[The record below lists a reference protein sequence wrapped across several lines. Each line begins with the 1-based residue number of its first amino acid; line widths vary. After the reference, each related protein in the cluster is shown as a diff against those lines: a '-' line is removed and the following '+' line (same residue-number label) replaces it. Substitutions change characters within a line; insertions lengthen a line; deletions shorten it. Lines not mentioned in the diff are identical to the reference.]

1 MKIKVY
7 DYLPQEAINIRTT
20 VFVEEQGFKNE
31 FDDIDK
37 IATHIVLFEDN
48 QTVAVCRVYYSEN
61 KKCYVIGRIAVI
73 KDYRGKAYGAK
84 IVKAAETEIK
94 QRHCNKIGLSAQ
106 ERVSKFYEKLGY
118 NKCGSTYLDED
129 CPHIWMEKEL

>member
-7 DYLPQEAINIRTT
+7 DHLPQEAINIRTT
-20 VFVEEQGFKNE
+20 VFSEEQGFKNE

-48 QTVAVCRVYYSEN
+48 QAVAVCRVYYSED
-61 KKCYVIGRIAVI
+61 KKCHVIGRIAVI
-73 KDYRGKAYGAK
+73 KDYRGKAYGVK
-84 IVKAAETEIK
+84 IVRAAETEIK

-118 NKCGSTYLDED
+118 NKYGSTYLDEG